1 MFETNEKVTSP
12 SKETEDK
19 KTNHME
25 IFELKNLIT
34 EKKTNPQWKG
44 STSGWRKLRK
54 ESMN

>member
-25 IFELKNLIT
+25 IFKLKNLIT

>member
-25 IFELKNLIT
+25 IFKLKNLIT
-34 EKKTNPQWKG
+34 EKKPNPQWKG
-44 STSGWRKLRK
+44 STSG
-54 ESMN
+54 